1 MHSLWLI
8 GLTFLLESHH
18 ADKFSTQ
25 CLMREWGGSIV
36 CIMTSKMLFFIWES
50 QHKSMKFVECLNIDK
65 KHRYQSFFGR
75 CCFVHT
81 ICIFT
86 IFVVRANKIQQKA
99 SEFVYSIS
107 SLSKTYCS
115 ILELYSRWCGW
126 SSHIIGH
133 TQDQASHPHKIATT
147 HLLVK
152 RYALT

>member
-50 QHKSMKFVECLNIDK
+50 QHKSMKFVECLSIDK
-65 KHRYQSFFGR
+65 KQIS
-75 CCFVHT
+75 
-81 ICIFT
+81 IIFWPLLFCPHYLHFHH
-86 IFVVRANKIQQKA
+86 FVVRANKIQQKA

-115 ILELYSRWCGW
+115 ILELYSRWCVW